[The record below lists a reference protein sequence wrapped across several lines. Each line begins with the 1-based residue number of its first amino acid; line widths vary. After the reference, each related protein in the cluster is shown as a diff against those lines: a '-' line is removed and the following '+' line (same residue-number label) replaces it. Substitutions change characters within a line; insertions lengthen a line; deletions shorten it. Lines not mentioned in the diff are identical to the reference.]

1 MEENSGTGRVVF
13 LKGKKVNLRPPL
25 KSDLPKVVQWINDP
39 EVRHFVTGHFPQT
52 ELDEEEWLK
61 NLSKNKESQVVLIIE
76 TSDGIPIGIMGLHRI
91 NWRDR
96 VATTGALIGEKEY
109 WGKGYGAEAKLLL
122 LDYAFNIL
130 NLHKICSSAIAFNKR
145 SLRYSLKCG
154 YQEEGRLKRHIYRN
168 GQYWDSIQLAI
179 FREDFEPVWEKY
191 QKET

>member
-1 MEENSGTGRVVF
+1 MSEENRVVF
-13 LKGKKVNLRPPL
+13 LRGKKTVLRPPM

-39 EVRHFVTGHFPQT
+39 EVRYFVTGHFPQT

-61 NLSKNKESQVVLIIE
+61 NLSKKKETDVVLVIE
-76 TSDGIPIGIMGLHRI
+76 TSDGTPIGIMGLHRI
-91 NWRDR
+91 NWRDL

-109 WGKGYGAEAKLLL
+109 WGKGYGGEAKLLL

-130 NLHKICSSAIAFNKR
+130 NLHKICSSVIAFNDR

-179 FREDFEPVWEKY
+179 FREDFKPVWEKY
-191 QKET
+191 QQGR